1 MCCKLYDV
9 PAVPKKAGAWC
20 PHCAVGRGCKIY
32 DERPDLCREFVC
44 LWIQD
49 AGLPEDW
56 KPEKSKMVATVSS
69 QTGFVH
75 VRCDPSSPNVW
86 RRDPHH
92 SYLRGWSRQLLE
104 RRSHLLV
111 FVGEQAHLIM
121 PEQDVPLGKM
131 SPETSFAVKRTFG
144 SQGVAYEVTLAP

>member
-20 PHCAVGRGCKIY
+20 PHCAVGQGCKIY

-56 KPEKSKMVATVSS
+56 KPEKSKMVATVSA
-69 QTGFVH
+69 QTGFIH
-75 VRCDPSSPNVW
+75 VRCDPASPNAW

-92 SYLRGWSRQLLE
+92 SYLRSWSRQLLE

-144 SQGVAYEVTLAP
+144 PQGVAYEVTLAP